1 MVRIFFTYAL
11 PLIGPLLLY
20 LAWNKY
26 AKYVARK
33 NGGEEPSL
41 EAAHIFWS
49 LIAGFAIMTVILIG
63 LALSGGEPPDSGRYI
78 PPRIED
84 GRIVPPSFEPLPEKT
99 Q

>member
-1 MVRIFFTYAL
+1 MVRIFFSYVL
-11 PLIGPLLLY
+11 PLIGPMLMY

-26 AKYVARK
+26 AKAVARR

-49 LIAGFAIMTVILIG
+49 LIAGFVLMAAILIT
-63 LALSGGEPPDSGRYI
+63 LALTGGEPADTGRYI
-78 PPRIED
+78 PPRNEG
-84 GRIVPPSFEPLPEKT
+84 GRIIPPSFEPLPEKP